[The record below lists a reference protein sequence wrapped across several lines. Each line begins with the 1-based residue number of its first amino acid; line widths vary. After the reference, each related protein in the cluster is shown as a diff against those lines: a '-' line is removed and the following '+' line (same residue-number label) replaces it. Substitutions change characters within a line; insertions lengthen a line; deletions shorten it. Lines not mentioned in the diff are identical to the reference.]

1 MNNNKKS
8 ILSCVLVVISALF
21 AGPAIAQTPIAALS
35 DAMPLEAMPEYSVRI
50 EGTAFK
56 DHLGRTLILRGVN
69 ATGNAKLPPFQGIT
83 TPEQLDPLPG
93 WGINALRLLFIW
105 EAFEPLPG
113 MYNMDYLNHYQ
124 RVIDWAA
131 NRGLYVVVD
140 FHQDAFSRFLIDG
153 CGEGFPAWAI
163 HSSIA
168 LDTPVNDE
176 RCESWGIKMIIDFNH
191 HRAWHHFHRNTQGA
205 KSAYVSMV
213 STVAEALQ
221 HQTNVVG
228 YEIINEPWGTNSEL
242 SALYSAVAQA
252 IREHH
257 PGSIVFVPPHALLS
271 SGLLKNSMEKPAF
284 EDFVYSPHFYDPFVI
299 MTKTWLGN
307 ASQKPLDEMHQQ
319 AQTWQV
325 PLFLGEF
332 GAPAQTHGVAGYTHQ
347 IYDWLDSRF
356 ASSAHWNYTPDW
368 SPITKDG
375 WNHED
380 LSIVDDTGA
389 LRENFVVRPYP
400 QFTAGTPVEFQLD
413 ADQFV
418 FRWHNEP
425 ELGETE
431 MFLPESWYDAQV
443 HLDHADGA
451 CEIRISPW
459 QQGKL
464 ICQFPQPG
472 QVQITVTR

>member
-153 CGEGFPAWAI
+153 CVEAFPAWAI

-168 LDTPVNDE
+168 LETPPVSR
-176 RCESWGIKMIIDFNH
+176 RCKRWALSWL
-191 HRAWHHFHRNTQGA
+191 
-205 KSAYVSMV
+205 S
-213 STVAEALQ
+213 
-221 HQTNVVG
+221 
-228 YEIINEPWGTNSEL
+228 PWSL
-242 SALYSAVAQA
+242 
-252 IREHH
+252 H
-257 PGSIVFVPPHALLS
+257 PGPRPISWRT
-271 SGLLKNSMEKPAF
+271 AF
-284 EDFVYSPHFYDPFVI
+284 QSF
-299 MTKTWLGN
+299 
-307 ASQKPLDEMHQQ
+307 
-319 AQTWQV
+319 
-325 PLFLGEF
+325 
-332 GAPAQTHGVAGYTHQ
+332 
-347 IYDWLDSRF
+347 
-356 ASSAHWNYTPDW
+356 
-368 SPITKDG
+368 
-375 WNHED
+375 
-380 LSIVDDTGA
+380 
-389 LRENFVVRPYP
+389 
-400 QFTAGTPVEFQLD
+400 
-413 ADQFV
+413 
-418 FRWHNEP
+418 
-425 ELGETE
+425 
-431 MFLPESWYDAQV
+431 
-443 HLDHADGA
+443 
-451 CEIRISPW
+451 
-459 QQGKL
+459 
-464 ICQFPQPG
+464 
-472 QVQITVTR
+472 